1 MLVIVTGVVYNQ
13 MERIHAI
20 GVVVPVLN
28 AILICAVMYWG
39 YKNIASDNNTSA
51 DESSRIKRVVVHKK
65 KMTGEDG

>member
-28 AILICAVMYWG
+28 AIFICAVLYWG
-39 YKNIASDNNTSA
+39 YINIAPDNA
-51 DESSRIKRVVVHKK
+51 DESSRIKKVGSSSAQR
-65 KMTGEDG
+65 